1 MESGLTTELMSL
13 LEKIVLH
20 NSDFSKYKKLQNLL
34 IITAIRS
41 DSSRV
46 MDYINRLDNYDGM
59 DIAKIAL
66 EQGLFEEVLVIY
78 RKNGEHSMALDILIE
93 KIEDLQR
100 AEDYAEKVNQA
111 DVWSKLG
118 YTYLSNMKVTYAM
131 DAFMKCKDHTYYN
144 GVISQI
150 EGEAESEEK
159 DFKYPLFIKYLL
171 MVREATKDQAID
183 NALTFSYSKL
193 DKLTE
198 LESFLSNTN
207 SADCQKV
214 GDRCFSS
221 RLYEAAKKFY
231 TISKNNSK
239 IAACLIHLKE
249 YSAAIDAAKKA
260 NTTKTWKEVCMACV
274 AAQEYK
280 LARTSAMN
288 IIIHADELESL
299 IKHYESLGVTDE
311 MISILEAGV
320 ALERA
325 HIGIFTELA
334 ILYAKN
340 KPDKLMDHCK
350 NYLQK
355 LNTTKL
361 LRACQKFMLWKEAVY
376 LYSHYNEFDQ
386 AVNIMIDHSPIAYN
400 HETFLQLITKVSNTE
415 LYYKSISF
423 YLEEQPLQINELL
436 KNLANKIDLVKC
448 TSLIRKLGIV
458 QLSEPFLKIVQQ
470 TNTKEINEALNELYL
485 DIEDYESLRESI
497 EKYPNIDSYNLA
509 KATESHHLL
518 EFRRIAALLYRKNGK
533 FEQSINLSKKDEIYK
548 DAIETAQEAD
558 NQKIV

>member
-1 MESGLTTELMSL
+1 MESNLTTELMSL

-66 EQGLFEEVLVIY
+66 EQGLYEEVLVIY
-78 RKNGEHSMALDILIE
+78 RKNGEHSLALDILIE
-93 KIEDLQR
+93 KIGDLQR
-100 AEDYAEKVNQA
+100 AEDYAEKVNQH

-131 DAFMKCKDHTYYN
+131 EAFLKCKDHTYYN

-150 EGEAESEEK
+150 EGEPESEEK

-183 NALTFSYSKL
+183 NALTFSYAKL

-198 LESFLSNTN
+198 LENFLSNNN

-214 GDRCFSS
+214 GDRCFSA

-231 TISKNNSK
+231 TIVKNNSK

-249 YSAAIDAAKKA
+249 FSAAIDAAKKA

-280 LARTSAMN
+280 LANTAAMH
-288 IIIHADELESL
+288 IIVHADELEGL
-299 IKHYESLGVTDE
+299 IKHYESLGVTNE
-311 MISILEAGV
+311 MITILEAGIN
-320 ALERA
+320 LERA

-334 ILYAKN
+334 ILYAKYR
-340 KPDKLMDHCK
+340 PDKLMDHCK
-350 NYLQK
+350 NNLQK

-376 LYSHYNEFDQ
+376 LYSHYN
-386 AVNIMIDHSPIAYN
+386 
-400 HETFLQLITKVSNTE
+400 
-415 LYYKSISF
+415 
-423 YLEEQPLQINELL
+423 
-436 KNLANKIDLVKC
+436 
-448 TSLIRKLGIV
+448 
-458 QLSEPFLKIVQQ
+458 
-470 TNTKEINEALNELYL
+470 
-485 DIEDYESLRESI
+485 
-497 EKYPNIDSYNLA
+497 
-509 KATESHHLL
+509 
-518 EFRRIAALLYRKNGK
+518 
-533 FEQSINLSKKDEIYK
+533 
-548 DAIETAQEAD
+548 
-558 NQKIV
+558 